1 LDLNCSSGF
10 TPLPVGGIN
19 PPLQRGANVMVMDWN
34 QYHKEIGARVGELGK
49 LSPDTL
55 RGYQTLSS
63 ANSKTS
69 KLGEKTRQL
78 ISLAVAV
85 TTRCDG
91 CIVFHTD
98 AALKAGATK
107 EEISEA
113 LGVAVSM
120 NAGAALIYSARVLDA
135 VAAKSGAQVS
145 AND

>member
-1 LDLNCSSGF
+1 
-10 TPLPVGGIN
+10 
-19 PPLQRGANVMVMDWN
+19 MVMDWN
-34 QYHKEIGARVGELGK
+34 QYHKEIGGRVGELGK

-55 RGYQTLSS
+55 RGYQTLSG
-63 ANSKTS
+63 ANSKNTL
-69 KLGEKTRQL
+69 LGEKTRQL

-91 CIVFHTD
+91 CIIFHTD

-135 VAAKSGAQVS
+135 VEAKSATAHS
-145 AND
+145 A